1 MDVKWR
7 INIGVPMSHII
18 VRAYHIYQVSLAP
31 VVQLKANMWLRIL
44 HV

>member
-18 VRAYHIYQVSLAP
+18 RAYHIYQVSLAP
-31 VVQLKANMWLRIL
+31 VVQLKENMWLRIL